1 MIYDRWRHAH
11 IRPHRQE
18 EPVGTAG
25 CLDLS
30 FHSITRLWKDDYL
43 DNVSRLHGCHTRE
56 RWSRTHVL
64 KSLSTSLLT
73 VTSSVPNTF
82 TSPKIG
88 DACWVDVKGRPASR
102 TENGREA
109 LGAPRDRRAA
119 VKELDGAS
127 DILRQ
132 KYLRASKEGAGKE
145 LSSLDYHH

>member
-1 MIYDRWRHAH
+1 MA
-11 IRPHRQE
+11 
-18 EPVGTAG
+18 
-25 CLDLS
+25 
-30 FHSITRLWKDDYL
+30 
-43 DNVSRLHGCHTRE
+43 
-56 RWSRTHVL
+56 RTHVL

-88 DACWVDVKGRPASR
+88 YACWVDVKGRPASR

-127 DILRQ
+127 DILSQ